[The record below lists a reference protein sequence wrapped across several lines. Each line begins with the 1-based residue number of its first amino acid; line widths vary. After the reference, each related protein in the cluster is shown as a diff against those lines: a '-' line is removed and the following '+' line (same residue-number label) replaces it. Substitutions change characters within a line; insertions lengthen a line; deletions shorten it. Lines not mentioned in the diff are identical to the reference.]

1 MTWFSKPYRTESLF
15 DKVKIVNQNE
25 FWMVRFKYSLC
36 FVIEKNNGCIYIK
49 QNWTESYSIIRGAQ
63 NFCFVYQN
71 EQIHEPATVVSYEK
85 SGRVWNDTVWTLPV
99 NSIISSDNW
108 LRFRDD
114 RNRKTAIFQNQHHK
128 VSLSDSCCIIH

>member
-1 MTWFSKPYRTESLF
+1 MFCYR
-15 DKVKIVNQNE
+15 
-25 FWMVRFKYSLC
+25 
-36 FVIEKNNGCIYIK
+36 KNNGCIYIK

-85 SGRVWNDTVWTLPV
+85 SGRVRNDTVWTLPV

-114 RNRKTAIFQNQHHK
+114 RNRKIEKPQFFKISIIKWVFRIHAVSYTRVNSEKFQNFDFNPKLSFLMKNHK
-128 VSLSDSCCIIH
+128 NDN